1 MTNYIISL
9 LFFCVSVSFLY
20 SLGFTLT
27 KSVSEFSKN
36 FILGFIFYFSTISVF
51 LILIQLFKLPWIFAL
66 YSVVTIVIILSVYI
80 IVAFIKNKL

>member
-80 IVAFIKNKL
+80 IVAFY